1 MGTTPDLVS
10 PAEEPPLIT
19 AFRALGGII
28 TKERAAQFRAP
39 EQPVEKSFDCCRT
52 FEPSKK
58 VQKSFDPTRKG
69 TLTFPFHTIPP
80 SEAFKQEEL
89 LTISVGGTICAAH
102 SSVY

>member
-1 MGTTPDLVS
+1 MHNNKRTGGTIPCRPSSQSKSLFDWLPDFLN
-10 PAEEPPLIT
+10 L
-19 AFRALGGII
+19 L
-28 TKERAAQFRAP
+28 
-39 EQPVEKSFDCCRT
+39 
-52 FEPSKK
+52 KK
-58 VQKSFDPTRKG
+58 FKKSFDPTRKG

>member
-1 MGTTPDLVS
+1 MQKS
-10 PAEEPPLIT
+10 PARCAGDFSLPKIY
-19 AFRALGGII
+19 FRQ
-28 TKERAAQFRAP
+28 AAGL
-39 EQPVEKSFDCCRT
+39 
-52 FEPSKK
+52 FEPLKRLK
-58 VQKSFDPTRKG
+58 KSFDPTRKG

>member
-1 MGTTPDLVS
+1 MQKS
-10 PAEEPPLIT
+10 PARCTGDFSLPKMS
-19 AFRALGGII
+19 FRQVAGL
-28 TKERAAQFRAP
+28 
-39 EQPVEKSFDCCRT
+39 
-52 FEPSKK
+52 FEPLYRFK
-58 VQKSFDPTRKG
+58 KSFDPTRKG

>member
-1 MGTTPDLVS
+1 MP
-10 PAEEPPLIT
+10 
-19 AFRALGGII
+19 
-28 TKERAAQFRAP
+28 P
-39 EQPVEKSFDCCRT
+39 EQPVKKSFQLAAGL

-58 VQKSFDPTRKG
+58 VKKSFDPTRKG
-69 TLTFPFHTIPP
+69 TLTVPFHTIPP